1 MLTQPTLSYLS
12 TKVWRDITGCKLEEK
27 YGSGL
32 HALVMIIVGRPTANS
47 VDSFIML
54 NLCIHRINPCSNTHL
69 SRHFHRHFDSA
80 DYFPGL
86 IGLPKSS

>member
-1 MLTQPTLSYLS
+1 MGQDFMH
-12 TKVWRDITGCKLEEK
+12 W
-27 YGSGL
+27 
-32 HALVMIIVGRPTANS
+32 MIIGGPRANS
-47 VDSFIML
+47 AGSFVRL
-54 NLCIHRINPCSNTHL
+54 NLCVRDIDPCSNTHL